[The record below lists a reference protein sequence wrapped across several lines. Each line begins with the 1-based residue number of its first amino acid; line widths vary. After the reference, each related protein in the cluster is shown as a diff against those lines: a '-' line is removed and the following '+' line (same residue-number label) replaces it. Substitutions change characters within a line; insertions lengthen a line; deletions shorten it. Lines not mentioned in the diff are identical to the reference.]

1 MTKLTKEQ
9 LIIIQENIFS
19 LIDKS
24 STRRANLVDKNLL
37 KRHESLEIAKEEE
50 SLKKL
55 ANELNSQLLKKIV
68 ETDLKN
74 PGEQIITATNT
85 LKTKIDQLKAVN
97 DFTGILAKAFN
108 IFSTIVNAFKT
119 GNPLSLTNLLD
130 NI

>member
-9 LIIIQENIFS
+9 LIIIQENIFA

-24 STRRANLVDKNLL
+24 STRRANLVGKNLL
-37 KRHESLEIAKEEE
+37 KRDESLEIAKKEKL
-50 SLKKL
+50 LKNL
-55 ANELNSQLLKKIV
+55 AKDLNFQLLKEIV
-68 ETDLKN
+68 ETDLTD

-85 LKTKIDQLKAVN
+85 LKKKIDQLKAVN

-119 GNPLSLTNLLD
+119 GNLLSLTNLLD